1 MPIYEYQCEHCGFEF
16 EHLHRRV
23 TDSREMECEECGEMA
38 KRIPSATNF
47 SFAHKPV
54 GGPRPQNTGVH
65 SIDYSFDQVIGRD
78 AEEKHRLVEARQAYK
93 RKVIKDNPGS
103 TGHDLSRTP
112 DGDYRVMKP
121 QERQLSEQGRAQGL
135 EVVRQ
140 AQPPGKTD

>member
-1 MPIYEYQCEHCGFEF
+1 MPIYEYHCDGCGFEF
-16 EHLHRRV
+16 EHLHRSV
-23 TDSREMECEECGEMA
+23 ENTQKMECPECHEMA
-38 KRIPSATNF
+38 RKIPSAASF
-47 SFAHKPV
+47 SFAHKVV

-78 AEEKHRLVEARQAYK
+78 AEEKHRLVEERQAYK
-93 RKVIKDNPGS
+93 RKVIRDNAGA

-121 QERQLSEQGRAQGL
+121 EERQMSERGRALGQ

-140 AQPPGKTD
+140 GSTPGKAG